1 MAFACKS
8 LASRAVFAPQLRA
21 QRRTVSAKPSAAR
34 PARLSVRM
42 GGTASSYAQALFD
55 LGSDKD
61 ELEALHNDMDKV
73 GVFYESEEIGA
84 FMTNPVISADKKKDI
99 LNKLASDITLSQT
112 TTTFLSLLVDKSR
125 IGLLEEIS
133 SEFESLYCEAT
144 KTTVATVTSAVE
156 LEAGQQSLIAKKL
169 QAMTDA
175 NNVKIKPEID
185 ESLLGGF
192 VVRLGTDGSTLIDLS
207 VKGQME
213 RVERELLGA

>member
-55 LGSDKD
+55 LGSDKN
-61 ELEALHNDMDKV
+61 ELESLHNDMDKV
-73 GVFYESEEIGA
+73 AVIYETDEFSD
-84 FMTNPVISADKKKDI
+84 FLNNPVIDAEKKKDI
-99 LNKLASDITLSQT
+99 VKKLASDLELSGT
-112 TTTFLSLLVDKSR
+112 TTTFLSLLVDKTR
-125 IGLLEEIS
+125 IGLLKDIS
-133 SEFESLYCEAT
+133 SEFEVLYCDAT

-185 ESLLGGF
+185 ESLMGGF

-207 VKGQME
+207 VKGQLE
-213 RVERELLGA
+213 RVERELLA